1 MAHESTNIGGAAESI
16 AKAIFLMNGFSVAE
30 MVVPEPYDLIVGGKD
45 EEGNAVR
52 FTVQVKTLK
61 IRNDRAGELVVRGA
75 AKDGTPYSAKE
86 VDYLFGVD
94 LRHNVGYL
102 IRNAEKS
109 EYWSKDFETARTK
122 WTELRLGE

>member
-1 MAHESTNIGGAAESI
+1 MAHESTNRGGASEAI
-16 AKAIFLMNGFSVAE
+16 AHAIFLMNGFEVATA
-30 MVVPEPYDLIVGGKD
+30 VVPENYDLIVSGRNDDGTIT
-45 EEGNAVR
+45 R

-75 AKDGTPYSAKE
+75 AKDGTPYDPKE

-102 IRNAEKS
+102 IRNNEQS

>member
-94 LRHNVGYL
+94 LRNNVGYL
-102 IRNAEKS
+102 IRNNEQS

>member
-75 AKDGTPYSAKE
+75 AKDGTPYDTKE

-102 IRNAEKS
+102 IRNNS
-109 EYWSKDFETARTK
+109 QNEYWSKDLETARNK

>member
-61 IRNDRAGELVVRGA
+61 IRNDRAGEMVVRGA

-102 IRNAEKS
+102 IRNNEQS

>member
-75 AKDGTPYSAKE
+75 AKDGTPYDPKE

-102 IRNAEKS
+102 IRNNYQS

>member
-75 AKDGTPYSAKE
+75 AKDGTPYDPKE

-102 IRNAEKS
+102 IRNNSQS

>member
-1 MAHESTNIGGAAESI
+1 MAHESTNIGGAAESV

-30 MVVPEPYDLIVGGKD
+30 MVVPEPYDLIVGGRD
-45 EEGNAVR
+45 DNGDAIR

-61 IRNDRAGELVVRGA
+61 VRNDREGQLVVRGA
-75 AKDGTPYSAKE
+75 SQDGTPYSKQE

-94 LRHNVGYL
+94 LKNNVGYL
-102 IRNAEKS
+102 IRNNEQS
-109 EYWSKDFETARTK
+109 EYWSKDVDTARVR

>member
-1 MAHESTNIGGAAESI
+1 MAHESTNIGGAAESV

-45 EEGNAVR
+45 DNGDAIR

-61 IRNDRAGELVVRGA
+61 VRNDREGQLVVRGA
-75 AKDGTPYSAKE
+75 SQDGTPYSKQE

-94 LRHNVGYL
+94 LKNNVGYL
-102 IRNAEKS
+102 IRNNEQS
-109 EYWSKDFETARTK
+109 EYWSKDVDTARVR

>member
-45 EEGNAVR
+45 DNGDAVR

-61 IRNDRAGELVVRGA
+61 VRNDREGQLVVRGA
-75 AKDGTPYSAKE
+75 SQDGTPYSKQE

-94 LRHNVGYL
+94 LKNNVGYL
-102 IRNAEKS
+102 IRNNEQS
-109 EYWSKDFETARTK
+109 EYWSKDVDTARVR

>member
-45 EEGNAVR
+45 AEGNAIR

-102 IRNAEKS
+102 IKNRSQS

>member
-75 AKDGTPYSAKE
+75 AKDGTPYDPKE

-102 IRNAEKS
+102 IRNNEQS

>member
-94 LRHNVGYL
+94 LRNNVGYL
-102 IRNAEKS
+102 IRNSEQS

>member
-1 MAHESTNIGGAAESI
+1 MAHESTNIGGAAESV

-45 EEGNAVR
+45 GNGDAVR

-61 IRNDRAGELVVRGA
+61 VRNDREGQLVVRGA
-75 AKDGTPYSAKE
+75 SQDGTPYSKQE

-94 LRHNVGYL
+94 LRNNVGYL
-102 IRNAEKS
+102 IRNSEQS
-109 EYWSKDFETARTK
+109 EYWSKDLETARNK

>member
-75 AKDGTPYSAKE
+75 AKDGTPYDPKE

-102 IRNAEKS
+102 IKNRSQS

>member
-1 MAHESTNIGGAAESI
+1 MAHESTNIGGAAESV

-45 EEGNAVR
+45 DNGDAVR

-61 IRNDRAGELVVRGA
+61 VRNDREGQLVVRGA
-75 AKDGTPYSAKE
+75 SQDGTPYSKQE

-102 IRNAEKS
+102 IRNNEQS

>member
-102 IRNAEKS
+102 IRNNEQS
-109 EYWSKDFETARTK
+109 EYWSKDFETARNK

>member
-1 MAHESTNIGGAAESI
+1 MAHESTNIGGASEAI
-16 AKAIFLMNGFSVAE
+16 AHAIFLMNGFEVATAI
-30 MVVPEPYDLIVGGKD
+30 VPENYDLIVSGK
-45 EEGNAVR
+45 NADGSSTR

-61 IRNDRAGELVVRGA
+61 IRNDRNGELVVRGA
-75 AKDGTPYSAKE
+75 AKDGIPYSKDD

-102 IRNAEKS
+102 IPNTEKS
-109 EYWSKDFETARTK
+109 EHWSKDLETARTK

>member
-102 IRNAEKS
+102 IRNNEQS